1 VCLNC
6 DRLGPNFLP
15 SVLPI
20 IPIQFGEIVL
30 DYVWCND
37 VQQAITGIGAKQ
49 KGGCDEPH
57 DTGLDIWIFGNAG
70 F

>member
-1 VCLNC
+1 M
-6 DRLGPNFLP
+6 
-15 SVLPI
+15 
-20 IPIQFGEIVL
+20 PIQFGEIVL

-37 VQQAITGIGAKQ
+37 VQQAITGVGAKQ
-49 KGGCDEPH
+49 KGGRDEPH